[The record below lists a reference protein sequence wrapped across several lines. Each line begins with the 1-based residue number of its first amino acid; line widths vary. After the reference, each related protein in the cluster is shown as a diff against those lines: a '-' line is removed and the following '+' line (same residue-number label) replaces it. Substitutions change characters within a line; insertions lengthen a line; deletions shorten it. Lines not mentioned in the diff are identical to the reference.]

1 LQIPYSQQK
10 GREEALLSPSM
21 DEDDLRVHII
31 GHNGAVLCVQA
42 RSTYV
47 IIFLL
52 KAMLIPR
59 ENSQIAYTHAQHMF
73 LRHITVC
80 CVSLVL
86 LGGEFFLNTSSI
98 VPR

>member
-1 LQIPYSQQK
+1 M
-10 GREEALLSPSM
+10 LSPSM
-21 DEDDLRVHII
+21 DEDDLRVHLI
-31 GHNGAVLCVQA
+31 GHNEAVLCVQA

-59 ENSQIAYTHAQHMF
+59 ENSQIAYTHAQHIF
-73 LRHITVC
+73 LRHITMC

-86 LGGEFFLNTSSI
+86 LGGEFFLNTDLLL
-98 VPR
+98 

>member
-1 LQIPYSQQK
+1 M
-10 GREEALLSPSM
+10 LSPSM

-31 GHNGAVLCVQA
+31 GHNVAFLCVQA
-42 RSTYV
+42 RSTPV

-59 ENSQIAYTHAQHMF
+59 ENSLIAYTHAQHIF

-80 CVSLVL
+80 CVSLVF
-86 LGGEFFLNTSSI
+86 LGGELFLNTDLLL
-98 VPR
+98 